1 MWTRIGLAVARR
13 QLRANGGAALTRCVA
28 LRGSAIAHSSV
39 ILRRAFTVSR
49 RRALPAAATRTKT
62 KRTTA
67 KAKTKKPAVKPKAR
81 KAVAKKKPKKV
92 VVKKTVRKKKVLTE
106 AEKRK
111 LHIATLRKAAK
122 VHEEPAR
129 LPARAPYNVYMA
141 DALKGKKGDLTG
153 VLAETSAE
161 FKNLSASELEKYKA
175 IAAANKLENE
185 AALKAW
191 VLKHTPQEI
200 VEINSARRQL
210 NALKA
215 YKHRLPTLTDPRAP
229 KRSLTPYFM
238 YLRSRMQSGFKLQ
251 RSTLGQLSA
260 EWHALSAS
268 EKQPF
273 IDNAAVDMVRY
284 EQEVKTVY
292 DRDLYRRKKA

>member
-1 MWTRIGLAVARR
+1 MWTRIGLATARR

-28 LRGSAIAHSSV
+28 LRGSAVAQSSV

-49 RRALPAAATRTKT
+49 RRALPAAATSTKTKT
-62 KRTTA
+62 KRNTA
-67 KAKTKKPAVKPKAR
+67 KPKTKKPAVKPKAK

-106 AEKRK
+106 AEKRR
-111 LHIATLRKAAK
+111 LHIATLKKAAK
-122 VHEEPAR
+122 LHEEPAR
-129 LPARAPYNVYMA
+129 LPARSPFAVYTA
-141 DALKGKKGDLTG
+141 DATKGKKGT
-153 VLAETSAE
+153 TFSAIATE
-161 FKNLSASELEKYKA
+161 FKNLSASEVEKYKA

-215 YKHRLPTLTDPRAP
+215 YKHRVPTLTDPRAP
-229 KRSLTPYFM
+229 KRSLSPYIM
-238 YLRSRMQSGFKLQ
+238 YIQSRLQSGFKLLP
-251 RSTLGQLSA
+251 STMGQLSA
-260 EWHALSAS
+260 EWHALSVS

-292 DRDLYRRKKA
+292 DRDLYRHKKA